1 MRGAETEGEV
11 EGRGRGVGVGAVRED
26 EDEDEDEDEKKELQ
40 DGEEP
45 RMKEHK
51 DEASVPACRHNS
63 SILLQSTLQ
72 SLSY

>member
-1 MRGAETEGEV
+1 
-11 EGRGRGVGVGAVRED
+11 VGVGAVRED

-63 SILLQSTLQ
+63 SILLQS
-72 SLSY
+72 LSY